1 MKNYKKIKVTVLSCL
16 ITCSQYLSAQ
26 QGFVHSQS
34 SSYEWPTETNVLQKL
49 DKWQDQKFGVLLH
62 WGLYSV
68 PGIVESWSICSED
81 ENWIPRDTT
90 MEYNAYKQWYWG
102 LKEKF
107 NPTQFDPQ
115 QWARILKDGGM
126 KYAIFTTKH
135 HDGFCMFDSKE
146 TNFSVANGAF
156 KESPKKDIARHV
168 FDAFRNEGFM
178 TGAYFSKP
186 DWHSE
191 NYWWPY
197 FATPNRNVNYKIQNH
212 PERWAKFQQ
221 YTYNQ
226 ISELM
231 HNYGALDILWLDGG
245 WVAAPK
251 QDIKMDCI
259 ASMARQAQPGLL
271 VVDRTIHGKYENYQ
285 TPERA
290 IPPTQLPY
298 PWESCITLSSDWG
311 WVPNAKFKSPETVIA
326 NLIEIVAKGG
336 CLLLGV
342 GPTPEGIIEEEVVNR
357 LQKVG
362 DWLKVN
368 GKAIYN
374 TRITP
379 VYHSENTWFTADK
392 DQKTIYALYALTDG
406 NTLSEIIEWEGNLPA
421 QNTKMILLQT
431 GKKVKYS
438 CNGNKVKVYLPK
450 GTVKRNESLAFE
462 YHK

>member
-1 MKNYKKIKVTVLSCL
+1 MKNYRTTLLIVSCL
-16 ITCSQYLSAQ
+16 ISAFTYIARAQ
-26 QGFVHSQS
+26 QGFVHGRS
-34 SSYEWPTETNVLQKL
+34 SSYEWPTEENVLQKL
-49 DKWQDQKFGVLLH
+49 DKWQDMKFGVLLH

-81 ENWIPRDTT
+81 EEWIPRDTT

-102 LKEKF
+102 LKDKF
-107 NPTQFDPQ
+107 NPVQFDPA
-115 QWARILKDGGM
+115 QWAKAIKAAGM

-135 HDGFCMFDSKE
+135 HDGFCMFDTRE
-146 TNFSVANGAF
+146 TDFSIAHGA
-156 KESPKKDIARHV
+156 SGNNPQKDVARHV
-168 FDAFRNEGFM
+168 FDAFRNEGLM

-191 NYWWPY
+191 YYWWPY
-197 FATPNRNVNYKIQNH
+197 FATPNRNVNYKIQKH

-245 WVAAPK
+245 WVAAPR
-251 QDIKMDCI
+251 QDIKMDKI
-259 ASMARQAQPGLL
+259 ARMAREAQPGLL
-271 VVDRTIHGKYENYQ
+271 IVDRTIHGKYENYQ

-290 IPPTQLPY
+290 IPETQLPY
-298 PWESCITLSSDWG
+298 PWESCITLSNDWG
-311 WVPNAKFKSPETVIA
+311 WVPNAKFKSPETVIT

-342 GPTPEGIIEEEVVNR
+342 GPTPEGIIEEEVVKR
-357 LQKVG
+357 LQKIG
-362 DWLKVN
+362 DWLKTN
-368 GKAIYN
+368 GEAVYN

-379 VYHSENTWFTADK
+379 EYHSENTWFTTSKDK
-392 DQKTIYALYALTDG
+392 KKIYALYALHDG
-406 NTLSEIIEWEGNLPA
+406 ENIPEVIEWEGNLPA
-421 QNTKMILLQT
+421 PKSKMILLQT
-431 GKKVKYS
+431 GKKVKYT
-438 CNGNKVKVYLPK
+438 CEGNKVKVYLPK
-450 GTVKRNESLAFE
+450 GTVKRNESLAFV

>member
-1 MKNYKKIKVTVLSCL
+1 MKNYRTTLLIVSCL
-16 ITCSQYLSAQ
+16 ISAFTYIARAQ
-26 QGFVHSQS
+26 QGFVHGRS
-34 SSYEWPTETNVLQKL
+34 SSYEWPTEENVLQKL
-49 DKWQDQKFGVLLH
+49 DKWQDMKFGVLLH

-81 ENWIPRDTT
+81 EEWIPRDTT

-102 LKEKF
+102 LKDKF
-107 NPTQFDPQ
+107 NPVQFDPA
-115 QWARILKDGGM
+115 QWAKAIKAAGM

-135 HDGFCMFDSKE
+135 HDGFCMFDTRE
-146 TNFSVANGAF
+146 TDFSIAHGAF
-156 KESPKKDIARHV
+156 GNNPQKDVARHV
-168 FDAFRNEGFM
+168 FDAFRNEGLM

-191 NYWWPY
+191 YYWWPY
-197 FATPNRNVNYKIQNH
+197 FATPNRNVNYKIQKH

-245 WVAAPK
+245 WVAAPR
-251 QDIKMDCI
+251 QDIKMDKI
-259 ASMARQAQPGLL
+259 ARMAREAQPGLL
-271 VVDRTIHGKYENYQ
+271 IVDRTIHGKYENYQ

-290 IPPTQLPY
+290 IPETQLPY
-298 PWESCITLSSDWG
+298 PWESCITLSNDWG
-311 WVPNAKFKSPETVIA
+311 WVPNAKFKSPETVIT

-342 GPTPEGIIEEEVVNR
+342 GPTPEGIIEEEVVKR
-357 LQKVG
+357 LQKIG
-362 DWLKVN
+362 DWLKTN
-368 GKAIYN
+368 GEAVYN

-379 VYHSENTWFTADK
+379 EYHSGNTWFTTSKDK
-392 DQKTIYALYALTDG
+392 KKIYALYALHDG
-406 NTLSEIIEWEGNLPA
+406 ENIPEVIEWEGNLPA
-421 QNTKMILLQT
+421 PKSKMILLQT
-431 GKKVKYS
+431 GKKVKYT
-438 CNGNKVKVYLPK
+438 CEGNKVKVYLPK
-450 GTVKRNESLAFE
+450 GTVKRNESLAFV

>member
-1 MKNYKKIKVTVLSCL
+1 MKNNRTTLLIISCFICAL
-16 ITCSQYLSAQ
+16 TYTAHAQ
-26 QGFVHSQS
+26 QGFVHGRS
-34 SSYEWPTETNVLQKL
+34 SSYEWPTEENVLQKL
-49 DKWQDQKFGVLLH
+49 DKWQDMKFGVLLH

-81 ENWIPRDTT
+81 EDWIPRDTT

-102 LKEKF
+102 LKDKF
-107 NPTQFDPQ
+107 NPTQFGPA
-115 QWARILKDGGM
+115 QWARTIKAAGM

-135 HDGFCMFDSKE
+135 HDGFCMFDTRE
-146 TNFSVANGAF
+146 TDFSIAHGAF
-156 KESPKKDIARHV
+156 GKDARKDVARHV
-168 FDAFRNEGFM
+168 FDAFRNEGLM

-186 DWHSE
+186 DWHSKY
-191 NYWWPY
+191 YWWPY
-197 FATPNRNVNYKIQNH
+197 FATPNRNVNYKIQKH

-231 HNYGALDILWLDGG
+231 HNYGPLDILWLDGG

-251 QDIKMDCI
+251 QDIKMDKI
-259 ASMARQAQPGLL
+259 ARMAREAQPGLL
-271 VVDRTIHGKYENYQ
+271 IVDRTIHGKYENYQ

-290 IPPTQLPY
+290 IPETQLPY
-298 PWESCITLSSDWG
+298 PWESCITLSNDWG

-342 GPTPEGIIEEEVVNR
+342 GPTPEGIIEEEVVKR

-362 DWLKVN
+362 AWLDVN
-368 GKAIYN
+368 GEAIYN

-379 VYHSENTWFTADK
+379 CYHSGNTWFTESKDK
-392 DQKTIYALYALTDG
+392 QKTYALYALRDG
-406 NTLSEIIEWEGNLPA
+406 ENIPEIIEWEGNLPA
-421 QNTKMILLQT
+421 SHTKMILLQT
-431 GKKVKYS
+431 GKKVKYT
-438 CNGNKVKVYLPK
+438 CEGNKVKVYLPK
-450 GTVKRNESLAFE
+450 GTVKRNESLAFA

>member
-1 MKNYKKIKVTVLSCL
+1 MKNYRTTLLIVSCL
-16 ITCSQYLSAQ
+16 ISAFTYIARAQ
-26 QGFVHSQS
+26 QGFVHGRS
-34 SSYEWPTETNVLQKL
+34 SSYEWPTEENVLQKL
-49 DKWQDQKFGVLLH
+49 DKWQDMKFGVLLH

-81 ENWIPRDTT
+81 EEWIPRDTT

-102 LKEKF
+102 LKDKF
-107 NPTQFDPQ
+107 NPVQFDPA
-115 QWARILKDGGM
+115 QWAKAIKAAGM

-135 HDGFCMFDSKE
+135 HDGFCMFDTRE
-146 TNFSVANGAF
+146 TDFSIAHGAF
-156 KESPKKDIARHV
+156 ADNPQKDVARHV
-168 FDAFRNEGFM
+168 FDAFRNEGLM

-191 NYWWPY
+191 YYWWPY
-197 FATPNRNVNYKIQNH
+197 FATPNRNVNYKIQKH

-245 WVAAPK
+245 WVAAPR
-251 QDIKMDCI
+251 QDIKMDKI
-259 ASMARQAQPGLL
+259 ARMAREAQPGLL
-271 VVDRTIHGKYENYQ
+271 IVDRTIHGKYENYQ

-290 IPPTQLPY
+290 IPETQLPY
-298 PWESCITLSSDWG
+298 PWESCITLSNDWG
-311 WVPNAKFKSPETVIA
+311 WVPNAKFKSPETVIT

-342 GPTPEGIIEEEVVNR
+342 GPTPEGIIEEEVVKR
-357 LQKVG
+357 LQKIG
-362 DWLKVN
+362 DWLKTN
-368 GKAIYN
+368 GEAVYN

-379 VYHSENTWFTADK
+379 EYHSENTWFTTSKDK
-392 DQKTIYALYALTDG
+392 KKIYALYALHDG
-406 NTLSEIIEWEGNLPA
+406 ENIPEVIEWEGNLPA
-421 QNTKMILLQT
+421 PKSKMILLQT

-438 CNGNKVKVYLPK
+438 CEGKKVKVYLPK
-450 GTVKRNESLAFE
+450 GTVKCNESLAFV

>member
-1 MKNYKKIKVTVLSCL
+1 MKNYRTTLLIVSCL
-16 ITCSQYLSAQ
+16 ISAFTYIARAQ
-26 QGFVHSQS
+26 QGFIHGRS
-34 SSYEWPTETNVLQKL
+34 SSYEWPTEENVLQKL
-49 DKWQDQKFGVLLH
+49 DKWQDMKFGVLLH

-81 ENWIPRDTT
+81 EEWIPRDTT

-102 LKEKF
+102 LKDKF
-107 NPTQFDPQ
+107 NPVQFDPT
-115 QWARILKDGGM
+115 QWAKAIKAAGM

-135 HDGFCMFDSKE
+135 HDGFCMFDTRE
-146 TNFSVANGAF
+146 TDFSIAHGAF
-156 KESPKKDIARHV
+156 GNNPQKDVARHV
-168 FDAFRNEGFM
+168 FDAFRNEGLM

-191 NYWWPY
+191 YYWWPY
-197 FATPNRNVNYKIQNH
+197 FATPNRNVNYKIQKH

-245 WVAAPK
+245 WVAAPR
-251 QDIKMDCI
+251 QDIKMDKI
-259 ASMARQAQPGLL
+259 ARMAREAQPGLL
-271 VVDRTIHGKYENYQ
+271 IVDRTIHGKYENYQ

-290 IPPTQLPY
+290 IPGTQLPY
-298 PWESCITLSSDWG
+298 PWESCITLSNDWG
-311 WVPNAKFKSPETVIA
+311 WVPNAKFKSPETVIT

-342 GPTPEGIIEEEVVNR
+342 GPTPEGIIEEEVVKR
-357 LQKVG
+357 LQKIG
-362 DWLKVN
+362 DWLKTN
-368 GKAIYN
+368 GEAVYN

-379 VYHSENTWFTADK
+379 DYHSGNTWFTTSKDK
-392 DQKTIYALYALTDG
+392 KKIYALYALHDG
-406 NTLSEIIEWEGNLPA
+406 ENIPEVIEWEGNLPA
-421 QNTKMILLQT
+421 PKSKMILLQT

-438 CNGNKVKVYLPK
+438 CEGKKVKVYLPK
-450 GTVKRNESLAFE
+450 GTVKCNESLAFV

>member
-1 MKNYKKIKVTVLSCL
+1 MKNYRTTLLIVSCL
-16 ITCSQYLSAQ
+16 ISAFTYIARAQ
-26 QGFVHSQS
+26 QGFVHGRS
-34 SSYEWPTETNVLQKL
+34 SSYEWPTEENVLQKL
-49 DKWQDQKFGVLLH
+49 DKWQDMKFGVLLH

-81 ENWIPRDTT
+81 EEWIPRDTT
-90 MEYNAYKQWYWG
+90 IEYNAYKQWYWG
-102 LKEKF
+102 LKDKF
-107 NPTQFDPQ
+107 NPVQFNPA
-115 QWARILKDGGM
+115 QWAKAIKAAGM

-135 HDGFCMFDSKE
+135 HDGFCMFDTRE
-146 TNFSVANGAF
+146 TDFSIAHGAF
-156 KESPKKDIARHV
+156 GNNPQKDVARHV
-168 FDAFRNEGFM
+168 FDAFRNEGLM

-191 NYWWPY
+191 YYWWPY
-197 FATPNRNVNYKIQNH
+197 FATPNRNVNYKIQKH

-245 WVAAPK
+245 WVAAPR
-251 QDIKMDCI
+251 QDIKMDKI
-259 ASMARQAQPGLL
+259 ARMAREAQPGLL
-271 VVDRTIHGKYENYQ
+271 IVDRTIHGKYENYQ

-290 IPPTQLPY
+290 IPETQLPY
-298 PWESCITLSSDWG
+298 PWESCITLSNDWG
-311 WVPNAKFKSPETVIA
+311 WVPNAKFKSPETVIT

-342 GPTPEGIIEEEVVNR
+342 GPTPEGIIEEEVVKR
-357 LQKVG
+357 LQKIG
-362 DWLKVN
+362 DWLKTNDEAV
-368 GKAIYN
+368 YN

-379 VYHSENTWFTADK
+379 EYHSENTWFTTSKDK
-392 DQKTIYALYALTDG
+392 KKIYALYALHDG
-406 NTLSEIIEWEGNLPA
+406 ENIPEVIEWEGNLPA
-421 QNTKMILLQT
+421 PKSKMILLQT

-438 CNGNKVKVYLPK
+438 CEGKKVKVYLPK
-450 GTVKRNESLAFE
+450 GTVKCNESLAFV

>member
-1 MKNYKKIKVTVLSCL
+1 MKNYKKAGITILSCL
-16 ITCSQYLSAQ
+16 IASSQYLSAQ

-34 SSYEWPTETNVLQKL
+34 SSYEWPTEANVLQKL

-81 ENWIPRDTT
+81 EDWIPRDTT

-102 LKEKF
+102 LKDKF

-115 QWARILKDGGM
+115 QWARVLKAGGM

-135 HDGFCMFDSKE
+135 HDGFCLFDSKE
-146 TNFSVANGAF
+146 TDFSIANGPF
-156 KESPKKDIARHV
+156 KENPRKDIARHV
-168 FDAFRNEGFM
+168 FDAFRSEGLM
-178 TGAYFSKP
+178 MGAYFSKP

-251 QDIKMDCI
+251 QDIKMDRI

-290 IPPTQLPY
+290 IPETQLPY

-326 NLIEIVAKGG
+326 NLIEIVSKGG

-379 VYHSENTWFTADK
+379 TYHSENTWFTADK
-392 DQKTIYALYALTDG
+392 DQKTIYALYALKDG
-406 NTLSEIIEWEGNLPA
+406 DTLPEVIEWEGNLPA
-421 QNTKMILLQT
+421 HNAKITLLQT

-438 CNGNKVKVYLPK
+438 CEGNKVKVYLPK
-450 GTVKRNESLAFE
+450 GTVKRNESLAFA
-462 YHK
+462 YRK

>member
-1 MKNYKKIKVTVLSCL
+1 MKTYRTTLLIVSCL
-16 ITCSQYLSAQ
+16 ISAFTYIARAQ
-26 QGFVHSQS
+26 QGFVHGRS
-34 SSYEWPTETNVLQKL
+34 SSYEWPTEENVLQKL
-49 DKWQDQKFGVLLH
+49 DKWQDMKFGVLLH

-81 ENWIPRDTT
+81 EEWIPRDTT

-102 LKEKF
+102 LKDKF
-107 NPTQFDPQ
+107 NPVQFDPA
-115 QWARILKDGGM
+115 QWAKAIKAAGM

-135 HDGFCMFDSKE
+135 HDGFCMFDTRE
-146 TNFSVANGAF
+146 TDFSIAHGAF
-156 KESPKKDIARHV
+156 GNNPQKDVARHV
-168 FDAFRNEGFM
+168 FDAFRNEGLM

-191 NYWWPY
+191 YYWWPY
-197 FATPNRNVNYKIQNH
+197 FATPNRNVNYKIQKH

-245 WVAAPK
+245 WVAAPR
-251 QDIKMDCI
+251 QDIKMDKI
-259 ASMARQAQPGLL
+259 ARMAREAQPGLL
-271 VVDRTIHGKYENYQ
+271 IVDRTIHGKYENYQ

-290 IPPTQLPY
+290 IPGTQFPY
-298 PWESCITLSSDWG
+298 PWESCITLSNDWG
-311 WVPNAKFKSPETVIA
+311 WVPNAKFKSPGTVIA

-342 GPTPEGIIEEEVVNR
+342 GPTPEGIIEEEVVKR
-357 LQKVG
+357 LQKIG
-362 DWLKVN
+362 DWLKTN
-368 GKAIYN
+368 GEAVYN

-379 VYHSENTWFTADK
+379 DYHSGNTWFTTSKDK
-392 DQKTIYALYALTDG
+392 KKIYALYALHDG
-406 NTLSEIIEWEGNLPA
+406 ENIPEVIEWEGNLPA
-421 QNTKMILLQT
+421 PKSKMILLQT

-438 CNGNKVKVYLPK
+438 CEGKKVKVYLPK
-450 GTVKRNESLAFE
+450 GTVKCNESLAFV

>member
-1 MKNYKKIKVTVLSCL
+1 MKNYRTTLLIVSCL
-16 ITCSQYLSAQ
+16 ISAFTYIARAQ
-26 QGFVHSQS
+26 QGFVHGRS
-34 SSYEWPTETNVLQKL
+34 SSYEWATEENVLQKL
-49 DKWQDQKFGVLLH
+49 DKWQDMKFGVLLH

-81 ENWIPRDTT
+81 EEWIPRDTT
-90 MEYNAYKQWYWG
+90 IEYNAYKQWYWG
-102 LKEKF
+102 LKDKF
-107 NPTQFDPQ
+107 NPVQFNPA
-115 QWARILKDGGM
+115 QWAKAIKAAGM

-135 HDGFCMFDSKE
+135 HDGFCMFDTRE
-146 TNFSVANGAF
+146 TDFSIAHGAF
-156 KESPKKDIARHV
+156 GNNPQKDVARHV
-168 FDAFRNEGFM
+168 FDAFRNEGLM

-191 NYWWPY
+191 YYWWPY
-197 FATPNRNVNYKIQNH
+197 FATPNRNVNYKIQKH

-245 WVAAPK
+245 WVAAPR
-251 QDIKMDCI
+251 QDIKMDKI
-259 ASMARQAQPGLL
+259 ARMAREAQPGLL
-271 VVDRTIHGKYENYQ
+271 IVDRTIHGKYENYQ

-290 IPPTQLPY
+290 IPETQLPY
-298 PWESCITLSSDWG
+298 PWESCITLSNDWG
-311 WVPNAKFKSPETVIA
+311 WVPNAKFKSPETVIT

-342 GPTPEGIIEEEVVNR
+342 GPTPEGIIEEEVVKR
-357 LQKVG
+357 LQKIG
-362 DWLKVN
+362 DWLKTN
-368 GKAIYN
+368 GEAVYN

-379 VYHSENTWFTADK
+379 EYHSENTWFTTSKDK
-392 DQKTIYALYALTDG
+392 KKIYALYALHDG
-406 NTLSEIIEWEGNLPA
+406 ENIPEVIEWEGNLPA
-421 QNTKMILLQT
+421 PKSKMILLQT

-438 CNGNKVKVYLPK
+438 CEGKKVKVYLPK
-450 GTVKRNESLAFE
+450 GTVKCNESLAFV

>member
-1 MKNYKKIKVTVLSCL
+1 MKNYRKTLLIISCF
-16 ITCSQYLSAQ
+16 ISAFACTAHAQ
-26 QGFVHSQS
+26 QGFVHDRS
-34 SSYEWPTETNVLQKL
+34 SSYVWPTEENVLQKL
-49 DKWQDQKFGVLLH
+49 DTWQDMKFGVLLH

-81 ENWIPRDTT
+81 EEWIPRDTT

-102 LKEKF
+102 LKDKF
-107 NPTQFDPQ
+107 NPVQFDPE
-115 QWARILKDGGM
+115 QWAKAIKAAGM

-135 HDGFCMFDSKE
+135 HDGFCMFD
-146 TNFSVANGAF
+146 TQQTDFSIAHGAF
-156 KESPKKDIARHV
+156 GNNPQKDIARHV
-168 FDAFRNEGFM
+168 FDAFRKEGLM
-178 TGAYFSKP
+178 AGAYFSKP

-191 NYWWPY
+191 YYWWPY
-197 FATPNRNVNYKIQNH
+197 FATPNRNVNYKIQKH

-231 HNYGALDILWLDGG
+231 HNYGPLDILWLDGG
-245 WVAAPK
+245 WVAAPR
-251 QDIKMDCI
+251 QDIKMDKI
-259 ASMARQAQPGLL
+259 AQMAREAQPGLL
-271 VVDRTIHGKYENYQ
+271 IVDRTIHGKYENYQ

-290 IPPTQLPY
+290 IPETQLPY
-298 PWESCITLSSDWG
+298 PWESCITLSNDWG

-342 GPTPEGIIEEEVVNR
+342 GPTPEGIIEEEVVKR

-362 DWLKVN
+362 AWLNVN
-368 GKAIYN
+368 GEAIYN

-379 VYHSENTWFTADK
+379 DYRSGNTWFTVSKDK
-392 DQKTIYALYALTDG
+392 KKTYALYALHDG
-406 NTLSEIIEWEGNLPA
+406 ENIPEVIEWEGNLPA
-421 QNTKMILLQT
+421 PKSKMILLQT

-438 CNGNKVKVYLPK
+438 CEGKKVKVYLPK
-450 GTVKRNESLAFE
+450 GTVKRTESLAFV
-462 YHK
+462 YYK

>member
-1 MKNYKKIKVTVLSCL
+1 MKNHQKIKATILSCL
-16 ITCSQYLSAQ
+16 IASSQYLSAQ
-26 QGFVHSQS
+26 QGFVHSKS

-81 ENWIPRDTT
+81 EDWIPRDTT
-90 MEYNAYKQWYWG
+90 VEYNAYKQWYWG

-115 QWARILKDGGM
+115 QWARVLKAGGM

-135 HDGFCMFDSKE
+135 HDGFCMFDTQE
-146 TNFSVANGAF
+146 TDFSIAHGAF
-156 KESPKKDIARHV
+156 KENPKKDIARHV
-168 FDAFRNEGFM
+168 FDAFRSEGFM
-178 TGAYFSKP
+178 MGAYFSKP

-191 NYWWPY
+191 YYWWPY
-197 FATPNRNVNYKIQNH
+197 FATPNRNVNYQIQKH

-226 ISELM
+226 LNELM

-245 WVAAPK
+245 WVAAPR
-251 QDIKMDCI
+251 QDIKMDRI
-259 ASMARQAQPGLL
+259 ATMARQAQPGLL

-290 IPPTQLPY
+290 IPETQLPY
-298 PWESCITLSSDWG
+298 PWESCITLSNDWG
-311 WVPNAKFKSPETVIA
+311 WVPNAKFKSPETVIG

-379 VYHSENTWFTADK
+379 TYNSGNVWFTADK

-406 NTLSEIIEWEGNLPA
+406 NTLPEVIEWEGNLPA
-421 QNTKMILLQT
+421 HNAKMMLLQT

-438 CNGNKVKVYLPK
+438 CEGNKVKVYLPK
-450 GTVKRNESLAFE
+450 GTVKQNESLAFA
-462 YHK
+462 YRK

>member
-1 MKNYKKIKVTVLSCL
+1 MKNYRTTLLIVSCL
-16 ITCSQYLSAQ
+16 ISAFTYIARAQ
-26 QGFVHSQS
+26 QGFVHGRS
-34 SSYEWPTETNVLQKL
+34 SSYEWPTEENVLQKL
-49 DKWQDQKFGVLLH
+49 DKWQDMKFGVLLH

-81 ENWIPRDTT
+81 EEWIPRDTT

-102 LKEKF
+102 LKDKF
-107 NPTQFDPQ
+107 NPVQFDPA
-115 QWARILKDGGM
+115 QWAKAIKAAGM

-135 HDGFCMFDSKE
+135 HDGFCMFDTRE
-146 TNFSVANGAF
+146 TDFSIAHGAF
-156 KESPKKDIARHV
+156 GNNPQKDVARHV
-168 FDAFRNEGFM
+168 FDAFRNEGLM

-191 NYWWPY
+191 YYWWPY
-197 FATPNRNVNYKIQNH
+197 FATPNRNVNYKIQKH

-226 ISELM
+226 LSELM

-245 WVAAPK
+245 WVAAPR
-251 QDIKMDCI
+251 QDIKMDKI
-259 ASMARQAQPGLL
+259 ARMAREAQPGLL
-271 VVDRTIHGKYENYQ
+271 IVDRTIHGKYENYQ

-290 IPPTQLPY
+290 IPETQLPY
-298 PWESCITLSSDWG
+298 PWESCITLSNDWG
-311 WVPNAKFKSPETVIA
+311 WVPNAKFKSPETVIT

-342 GPTPEGIIEEEVVNR
+342 GPTPEGIIEEEVVKR
-357 LQKVG
+357 LQKIG
-362 DWLKVN
+362 DWLKTN
-368 GKAIYN
+368 GEAVYN

-379 VYHSENTWFTADK
+379 EYHSENTWFTTSKDK
-392 DQKTIYALYALTDG
+392 KKIYALYALHDG
-406 NTLSEIIEWEGNLPA
+406 ENIPEVIEWEGNLPA
-421 QNTKMILLQT
+421 PKSKMILLQT

-438 CNGNKVKVYLPK
+438 CEGKKVKVYLPK
-450 GTVKRNESLAFE
+450 GTVKCNESLAFV

>member
-1 MKNYKKIKVTVLSCL
+1 MKNYRTTLLIVSCL
-16 ITCSQYLSAQ
+16 ISAFTYIARAQ
-26 QGFVHSQS
+26 QGFVHGRS
-34 SSYEWPTETNVLQKL
+34 SSYEWPTEENVLQKL
-49 DKWQDQKFGVLLH
+49 DKWQDMKFGVLLH

-81 ENWIPRDTT
+81 EEWIPRDTT

-102 LKEKF
+102 LKDKF
-107 NPTQFDPQ
+107 NPVQFDPT
-115 QWARILKDGGM
+115 QWAKAIKAAGM

-135 HDGFCMFDSKE
+135 HDGFCMFDTQE
-146 TNFSVANGAF
+146 TDFSIAHGAF
-156 KESPKKDIARHV
+156 GNNPQKDVARHV
-168 FDAFRNEGFM
+168 FDAFRNEGLM

-191 NYWWPY
+191 YYWWPY
-197 FATPNRNVNYKIQNH
+197 FATPNRNVNYKIQKH

-231 HNYGALDILWLDGG
+231 HNYGSLDILWLDGG
-245 WVAAPK
+245 WVAAPR
-251 QDIKMDCI
+251 QDIKMDKI
-259 ASMARQAQPGLL
+259 ARMAREAQPGLL
-271 VVDRTIHGKYENYQ
+271 IVDRTIHGKYENYQ

-290 IPPTQLPY
+290 IPETQLPY
-298 PWESCITLSSDWG
+298 PWESCITLSNDWG
-311 WVPNAKFKSPETVIA
+311 WVPNAKFKSPETVVA

-342 GPTPEGIIEEEVVNR
+342 GPTPKGIIEEEVVKR
-357 LQKVG
+357 LQKIG
-362 DWLKVN
+362 DWLKTN
-368 GKAIYN
+368 GEAVYN

-379 VYHSENTWFTADK
+379 DYHSGNTWFTTSKDK
-392 DQKTIYALYALTDG
+392 KKIYALYALHDG
-406 NTLSEIIEWEGNLPA
+406 ENIPEVIEWEGNLPA
-421 QNTKMILLQT
+421 PKSKMILLQT

-438 CNGNKVKVYLPK
+438 CEGKKVKVYLPK
-450 GTVKRNESLAFE
+450 GTVKRNESLAFV

>member
-1 MKNYKKIKVTVLSCL
+1 MKNYRTTLLIVSCL
-16 ITCSQYLSAQ
+16 ISAFTYIARAQ
-26 QGFVHSQS
+26 QGFVHGRS
-34 SSYEWPTETNVLQKL
+34 SSYEWPTEENVLQKL
-49 DKWQDQKFGVLLH
+49 DKWQDMKFGVLLH

-81 ENWIPRDTT
+81 EEWIPRDTT

-102 LKEKF
+102 LKDKF
-107 NPTQFDPQ
+107 NPVQFDPT
-115 QWARILKDGGM
+115 QWAKAIKAAGM

-135 HDGFCMFDSKE
+135 HDGFCMFDTQE
-146 TNFSVANGAF
+146 TDFSIAHGAF
-156 KESPKKDIARHV
+156 GNNPQKDVARHV
-168 FDAFRNEGFM
+168 FDAFRNEGLM

-191 NYWWPY
+191 YYWWPY
-197 FATPNRNVNYKIQNH
+197 FATPNRNVNYKIQKH

-231 HNYGALDILWLDGG
+231 HNYGSLDILWLDGG
-245 WVAAPK
+245 WVAAPR
-251 QDIKMDCI
+251 QDIKMDKI
-259 ASMARQAQPGLL
+259 ARMAREAQPGLL
-271 VVDRTIHGKYENYQ
+271 IVDRTIHGKYENYQ

-290 IPPTQLPY
+290 IPETQLPY
-298 PWESCITLSSDWG
+298 PWESCITLSNDWG
-311 WVPNAKFKSPETVIA
+311 WVPNAKFKSPETVVA

-342 GPTPEGIIEEEVVNR
+342 GPTPEGIIEEEVVKR
-357 LQKVG
+357 LQKIG
-362 DWLKVN
+362 DWLKTN
-368 GKAIYN
+368 GEAVYN

-379 VYHSENTWFTADK
+379 DYHSGNTWFTTSKDK
-392 DQKTIYALYALTDG
+392 KKIYALYALHDG
-406 NTLSEIIEWEGNLPA
+406 ENIPEVIEWEGNLPA
-421 QNTKMILLQT
+421 PKSKMILLQT

-438 CNGNKVKVYLPK
+438 CEGKKVKVYLPK
-450 GTVKRNESLAFE
+450 GTVKRNESLAFV

>member
-1 MKNYKKIKVTVLSCL
+1 MKNYRTTLLIVSCL
-16 ITCSQYLSAQ
+16 ISAFTYIARAQ
-26 QGFVHSQS
+26 QGFVHDRS
-34 SSYEWPTETNVLQKL
+34 SSYEWPTEENVLQKL
-49 DKWQDQKFGVLLH
+49 DKWQDMKFGVLLH

-81 ENWIPRDTT
+81 EEWIPRDTT

-102 LKEKF
+102 LKDKF
-107 NPTQFDPQ
+107 NPVQFDPA
-115 QWARILKDGGM
+115 QWAKAIKAAGM

-135 HDGFCMFDSKE
+135 HDGFCMFDTRE
-146 TNFSVANGAF
+146 TDFSIAHGAF
-156 KESPKKDIARHV
+156 ADNPQKDVARHV
-168 FDAFRNEGFM
+168 FDAFRNEGLM

-191 NYWWPY
+191 YYWWPY
-197 FATPNRNVNYKIQNH
+197 FATPNRNVNYKIQKH

-245 WVAAPK
+245 WVAAPR
-251 QDIKMDCI
+251 QDIKMDKI
-259 ASMARQAQPGLL
+259 ARMAREAQPGLL
-271 VVDRTIHGKYENYQ
+271 IVDRTIHGKYENYQ

-290 IPPTQLPY
+290 IPETQLPY
-298 PWESCITLSSDWG
+298 PWESCITLSNDWG

-342 GPTPEGIIEEEVVNR
+342 GPTPEGIIEEEVVKR
-357 LQKVG
+357 LQKIG
-362 DWLKVN
+362 DWLKTN
-368 GKAIYN
+368 GEAVYN

-379 VYHSENTWFTADK
+379 EYHSENTWFTTSKDK
-392 DQKTIYALYALTDG
+392 KKIYALYALHDG
-406 NTLSEIIEWEGNLPA
+406 ENIPEVIEWEGNLPA
-421 QNTKMILLQT
+421 PKSKMILLQT

-438 CNGNKVKVYLPK
+438 CEGKKVKVYLPK
-450 GTVKRNESLAFE
+450 GTVKRNESLAFV

>member
-1 MKNYKKIKVTVLSCL
+1 MKNYTKALLIISCF
-16 ITCSQYLSAQ
+16 ISAFAYTAHAQ
-26 QGFVHSQS
+26 QGFVHDRS
-34 SSYEWPTETNVLQKL
+34 SSYVWPTEENVLHKL
-49 DKWQDQKFGVLLH
+49 NTWQDMKFGVLLH

-81 ENWIPRDTT
+81 EEWIPRDTT

-102 LKEKF
+102 LKDKF
-107 NPTQFDPQ
+107 NPVQFDPE
-115 QWARILKDGGM
+115 QWAKAIKTAGM

-135 HDGFCMFDSKE
+135 HDGFCMFD
-146 TNFSVANGAF
+146 TQQTDFSIAHGAF
-156 KESPKKDIARHV
+156 GNNPQKDIARHV
-168 FDAFRNEGFM
+168 FDAFRKEGLM
-178 TGAYFSKP
+178 AGAYFSKP

-191 NYWWPY
+191 FYWWPY
-197 FATPNRNVNYKIQNH
+197 FATPNRNVNYKIQKH

-231 HNYGALDILWLDGG
+231 HNYGPLDILWLDGG
-245 WVAAPK
+245 WVAAPR
-251 QDIKMDCI
+251 QDIKMDKI
-259 ASMARQAQPGLL
+259 AQMAREAQPGLL
-271 VVDRTIHGKYENYQ
+271 IVDRTIHGKYENYQ

-290 IPPTQLPY
+290 IPDAQLPY
-298 PWESCITLSSDWG
+298 PWESCITLSNDWG

-342 GPTPEGIIEEEVVNR
+342 GPTPEGIIEEEVVKR

-362 DWLKVN
+362 AWLNVN
-368 GKAIYN
+368 GEAIYN

-379 VYHSENTWFTADK
+379 DYCSGNTWFTVSKDK
-392 DQKTIYALYALTDG
+392 KKTYALYALHDG
-406 NTLSEIIEWEGNLPA
+406 DSLPEVIEWEGNLPA
-421 QNTKMILLQT
+421 RGSKMILLQT
-431 GKKVKYS
+431 GKKVKYI
-438 CNGNKVKVYLPK
+438 CKDNKVKVYLPK
-450 GTVKRNESLAFE
+450 GTVKRTESLAFV

>member
-1 MKNYKKIKVTVLSCL
+1 MKNYKKIAAGLFCL
-16 ITCSQYLSAQ
+16 ISAFQNSSAQ
-26 QGFVHSQS
+26 QGFVHTRS
-34 SSYEWPTETNVLQKL
+34 SSYEWPAEKEVLRKL
-49 DKWQDQKFGVLLH
+49 DQWQDLKFGVLLH

-81 ENWIPRDTT
+81 EEWIPRDTT
-90 MEYNAYKQWYWG
+90 MEYSAYKQWYWG
-102 LKEKF
+102 LKDKL

-115 QWARILKDGGM
+115 QWARTMKAAGM

-135 HDGFCMFDSKE
+135 HDGFCMFDTRE
-146 TNFSVANGAF
+146 TDFSIAHGAF
-156 KESPKKDIARHV
+156 SENPKKDIARHV
-168 FDAFRNEGFM
+168 FDAFRNEGLM

-197 FATPNRNVNYKIQNH
+197 FATPNRNVNYKIQKH

-251 QDIKMDCI
+251 QDIKMDRI
-259 ASMARQAQPGLL
+259 VDVARKAQPGLL

-290 IPPTQLPY
+290 IPDTQLPY
-298 PWESCITLSSDWG
+298 PWESCITLSNDWG

-342 GPTPEGIIEEEVVNR
+342 GPTPEGIIEKEVVDR

-362 DWLKVN
+362 DWLKTN
-368 GKAIYN
+368 GEAIYN

-379 VYHSENTWFTADK
+379 DYHSGNIWFTAGKDK
-392 DQKTIYALYALTDG
+392 KTIYALYALKEG
-406 NTLSEIIEWEGNLPA
+406 STLPEVIEWEGNLPA
-421 QNTKMILLQT
+421 HNAKIILLQT

-438 CNGNKVKVYLPK
+438 CEGNKVRVYLPK
-450 GTVKRNESLAFE
+450 GTTKKNESLAFA
-462 YHK
+462 YRK

>member
-1 MKNYKKIKVTVLSCL
+1 MKNYRKIAAGLFCL
-16 ITCSQYLSAQ
+16 IVAFQNSSAQ
-26 QGFVHSQS
+26 QGFVHNRS
-34 SSYEWPTETNVLQKL
+34 SSYEWPTEKEVLRKL
-49 DKWQDQKFGVLLH
+49 DQWQDLKFGVLLH

-81 ENWIPRDTT
+81 EEWIPRDTT

-102 LKEKF
+102 LKDKL

-115 QWARILKDGGM
+115 QWARTIKTAGM

-135 HDGFCMFDSKE
+135 HDGFCMFDTRE
-146 TNFSVANGAF
+146 TDFSIANGAF
-156 KESPKKDIARHV
+156 KENPKKDIARHV
-168 FDAFRNEGFM
+168 FDAFRNEGLM

-191 NYWWPY
+191 YYWWPY
-197 FATPNRNVNYKIQNH
+197 FATPNRNVNYKIQKH

-251 QDIKMDCI
+251 QDIKMDRI
-259 ASMARQAQPGLL
+259 VGMAREAQPGLL

-290 IPPTQLPY
+290 IPDTQLPY
-298 PWESCITLSSDWG
+298 PWESCITLSNDWG

-362 DWLKVN
+362 DWLKTN
-368 GKAIYN
+368 GEAIYN

-379 VYHSENTWFTADK
+379 DYHSGSTWFTVGKDK
-392 DQKTIYALYALTDG
+392 KTIYALYALKEG
-406 NTLSEIIEWEGNLPA
+406 SSVPEVIEWEGNLPA
-421 QNTKMILLQT
+421 HNAKMVLLQT

-438 CNGNKVKVYLPK
+438 CERNKVKVYLPK
-450 GTVKRNESLAFE
+450 GTTRKNESLAFA
-462 YHK
+462 YRK

>member
-1 MKNYKKIKVTVLSCL
+1 MKNYRTTLLIVSCL
-16 ITCSQYLSAQ
+16 ISAFTYIARAQ
-26 QGFVHSQS
+26 QGFVHGRS
-34 SSYEWPTETNVLQKL
+34 SSYEWPTEENVLQKL
-49 DKWQDQKFGVLLH
+49 DKWQDMKFGVLLH

-81 ENWIPRDTT
+81 EEWIPRDTT

-102 LKEKF
+102 LKDKF
-107 NPTQFDPQ
+107 NPVQFNPA
-115 QWARILKDGGM
+115 QWAKAIKAAGM

-135 HDGFCMFDSKE
+135 HDGFCMFDTRE
-146 TNFSVANGAF
+146 TDFSIAHGAF
-156 KESPKKDIARHV
+156 GNNPQKDVARHV
-168 FDAFRNEGFM
+168 FDAFRNEGLM

-191 NYWWPY
+191 YYWWPY
-197 FATPNRNVNYKIQNH
+197 FATPNRNVNYKIQKH

-231 HNYGALDILWLDGG
+231 HNYGSLDILWLDGG
-245 WVAAPK
+245 WVAAPR
-251 QDIKMDCI
+251 QDIKMDKI
-259 ASMARQAQPGLL
+259 ARMAREAQPGLL
-271 VVDRTIHGKYENYQ
+271 IVDRTIHGKYENYQ

-290 IPPTQLPY
+290 IPETQLPY
-298 PWESCITLSSDWG
+298 PWESCITLSNDWG

-326 NLIEIVAKGG
+326 SLIEIVAKGG

-342 GPTPEGIIEEEVVNR
+342 GPTPEGIIEEEVVER

-362 DWLKVN
+362 TWLDVN
-368 GKAIYN
+368 GEAIYN
-374 TRITP
+374 TRITTD
-379 VYHSENTWFTADK
+379 YRSGNTWFTTSK
-392 DQKTIYALYALTDG
+392 DQKKIHALYALRDG
-406 NTLSEIIEWEGNLPA
+406 DSLPEVIEWEGNLPA
-421 QNTKMILLQT
+421 LGSKMILLQT

-438 CNGNKVKVYLPK
+438 CEGNKVKVYLPK
-450 GTVKRNESLAFE
+450 GTVKRNESLAFV